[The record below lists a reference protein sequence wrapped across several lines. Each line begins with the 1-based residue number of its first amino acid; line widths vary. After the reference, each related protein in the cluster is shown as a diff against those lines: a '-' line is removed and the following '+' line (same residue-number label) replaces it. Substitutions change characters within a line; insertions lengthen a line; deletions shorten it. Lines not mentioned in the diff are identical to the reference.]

1 MESDRPICLRNFYCR
16 SKSSVT
22 RINRCNQ
29 CVQVLIESQL
39 ISCSHSRLLQAE
51 HDKEEKEEDLIERE
65 LLELSDPGLRL
76 AANMRAAD
84 AEMHQLHDKVATLEV
99 ELHGE
104 RRRHQEVVA
113 KLEDL
118 QEQIHRYHTSHICL
132 L

>member
-1 MESDRPICLRNFYCR
+1 M
-16 SKSSVT
+16 
-22 RINRCNQ
+22 
-29 CVQVLIESQL
+29 
-39 ISCSHSRLLQAE
+39 QAE
-51 HDKEEKEEDLIERE
+51 HDNEKEEDMIERE

-84 AEMHQLHDKVATLEV
+84 VEMHELHDKVAALEV

-118 QEQIHRYHTSHICL
+118 QEQIHRYNTSHICVL
-132 L
+132 LRIYAHF